1 VRYALLLLAALTASS
16 GRTTTAEAASPPPA
30 GWLGLGYT
38 YNVTNTSTGRVVWLF
53 VRQIAPRGPA
63 DRAGVKPQDLITGI
77 NSKKISF
84 KDELETL
91 NFFTALRQGQRVQLE
106 VRRGRNVLT
115 FTIVADAVP
124 PEMAKRRLI
133 NENVAKAQAVRK

>member
-1 VRYALLLLAALTASS
+1 MKYALLLLAALTASS

-30 GWLGLGYT
+30 GWLGIGYT

-63 DRAGVKPQDLITGI
+63 DRAGLKPQDVITGI

-84 KDELETL
+84 RDELETL
-91 NFFTALRQGQRVQLE
+91 NFFSGVRQGQHVQLE
-106 VRRGRNVLT
+106 VRRGRSVVT
-115 FTIVADAVP
+115 FTIVADALP
-124 PEMAKRRLI
+124 PDMAKRRLI
-133 NENVAKAQAVRK
+133 NENVAKAQAGRK